1 DFCSVRPS
9 YTTLPLYA
17 FGTQVIFEE
26 HIRKGLIG
34 WVRKAKKK
42 NKGSG
47 IRRSLNDSSQVGPKQ
62 ESPLV
67 FEMDKVN
74 GKESSSSAV

>member
-1 DFCSVRPS
+1 GFCSVRLS
-9 YTTLPLYA
+9 YSTLSLYA
-17 FGTQVIFEE
+17 FVIQVIFEE
-26 HIRKGLIG
+26 HIREGLIG
-34 WVRKAKKK
+34 WARKAIKK

-47 IRRSLNDSSQVGPKQ
+47 IKRSSNESSQVGPKQ
-62 ESPLV
+62 ESPSV